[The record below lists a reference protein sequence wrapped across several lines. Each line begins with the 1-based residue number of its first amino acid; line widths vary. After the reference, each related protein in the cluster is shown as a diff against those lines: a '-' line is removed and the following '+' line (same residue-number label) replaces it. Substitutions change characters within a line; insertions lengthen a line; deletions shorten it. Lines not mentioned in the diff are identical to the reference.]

1 MVGKRIRRWWWVAGS
16 SFAVGLALG
25 VGMLIGGAGS
35 SRSELPLFATATDR
49 NDTLSMCTF
58 SLGEG
63 VEGVATLD
71 GLTGELKVFVINPK
85 TAKFNMAGKTNVLTP
100 LKVERGKKVSLLM
113 VSGMARFAGGAGA
126 GINVGDGCLYVMDGN
141 SGKFVCYGLAYAPNA
156 LATGVEGEVV
166 INLLDGNTARTV
178 NIKQP

>member
-1 MVGKRIRRWWWVAGS
+1 MVGKRIRRSWWIAGS

-25 VGMLIGGAGS
+25 VGILIGS
-35 SRSELPLFATATDR
+35 LRSRPEIPLLASATHG

-58 SLGEG
+58 SIGDG

-71 GLTGELKVFVINPK
+71 ALTGELKVFVINSK
-85 TAKFNMAGKTNVLTP
+85 TYKFNMGGKTNVLTP
-100 LKVERGKKVSLLM
+100 LKIEKGKKVSLLM
-113 VSGMARFAGGAGA
+113 VSGGARFAGASGAGVNA
-126 GINVGDGCLYVMDGN
+126 GDGCLYVMDGN
-141 SGKFVCYGLAYAPNA
+141 SGKFVCYGLTYVPNA
-156 LATGVEGEVV
+156 LATGVDGEVG